1 MPVFNCPNEVIL
13 SAVHPRS
20 DQCLLQQ
27 ATSRVAEPMT
37 GLRKHLG
44 GGWC

>member
-1 MPVFNCPNEVIL
+1 MTFLDYPNEVIL
-13 SAVHPRS
+13 SAANPRS
-20 DQCLLQQ
+20 DQCLLLQ

-44 GGWC
+44 GGRC